1 MKIINLKI
9 FVLEGRLGGEIK
21 VSRMG
26 TLVECER

>member
-26 TLVECER
+26 MLVECKR